1 MTQGRRLT
9 REDPPVLAAEEHH
22 GIVMSGEDALIT
34 RRGLPDAGVIPA
46 GHAERAKIESVI
58 ERLRAIRTGRKLGGL
73 DWKKLRDEGR
83 R

>member
-1 MTQGRRLT
+1 MTQVGASHAKTHLFSLLNN
-9 REDPPVLAAEEHH
+9 VMNGEE
-22 GIVMSGEDALIT
+22 VLIT
-34 RRGLPDAGVIPA
+34 RRGLPVARLIPPRQA
-46 GHAERAKIESVI
+46 KRAKIESVI